1 MKVPAAQVA
10 LATRGRADMALQA
23 PFIGSIEELHARL
36 SALIASGHGQARIGV
51 AFLDGLPVPE
61 PVVAPPP
68 SPATA
73 LAGLLGHGTG

>member
-1 MKVPAAQVA
+1 
-10 LATRGRADMALQA
+10 MALQA

-61 PVVAPPP
+61 PLPVRKCEA
-68 SPATA
+68 
-73 LAGLLGHGTG
+73 